1 MSIKFSLKKS
11 DDSKQM
17 AHILIVEDDINLG
30 QILFQELKRHNH
42 DVELVENGEAA
53 FGRMNKYIY
62 DLMLTDLKLPGMD
75 GIELLK
81 KVKGLSLSTIVIVMT
96 GYASVD
102 TAVVAMKNGAQD
114 FIQKPFGLQ
123 EIVQKVDDALA
134 IKRMRNEIDYLRHTQ
149 EDIIYHTGDIMGDSP
164 SMKKVLKM
172 VEKVAKADS
181 TVLITGETGVGKGLI
196 AGAIHHNSH
205 RSDNNF
211 VQVNCA
217 ALPQN
222 ILESELFGHEKG
234 AFTGAVKTRTGRF
247 EQANMGTIFL
257 DEIGDMDPSLQAKV
271 LRVLEEREFERLGG
285 ERTIKV
291 DVRVIAATNQDIR
304 SLVLAG
310 RFREDLYYRINVV
323 NIDIPPIRH
332 RKEDIEPL
340 VRYFMKKY
348 SKEFKKPDIEIDE
361 AALSTLISYDWPG
374 NVREI
379 RNSIERAI
387 LLAEGNVIHQHD
399 ITIQDEM
406 TKDKEPAE
414 ETVRLS
420 SLAVNEKESILDA
433 LRKNDWI
440 QKNAAD
446 SLGISKRVIHYKIK
460 KYGITHPRWIKN
472 R

>member
-1 MSIKFSLKKS
+1 
-11 DDSKQM
+11 M

-30 QILFQELKRHNH
+30 QILFQELKKHNH
-42 DVELVENGEAA
+42 DVELVENAEAA
-53 FGRMNKYIY
+53 LARINKYIY

-81 KVKGLSLSTIVIVMT
+81 KVKASNPTTLVIVMT

-102 TAVVAMKNGAQD
+102 TAVVAMKNGAHD
-114 FIQKPFGLQ
+114 FIQKPFGLH
-123 EIVQKVDDALA
+123 EIVQKIDDALA
-134 IKRMRNEIDYLRHTQ
+134 LKRMKNEIDYLRHTQ
-149 EDIIYHTGDIMGDSP
+149 EDIIYRTADIIGESTTL
-164 SMKKVLKM
+164 KKVLTM
-172 VEKVAKADS
+172 AEKVATADS
-181 TVLITGETGVGKGLI
+181 TLLITGETGVGKGLI
-196 AGAIHHNSH
+196 AGAIHHNSN
-205 RSDNNF
+205 RAGNNF

-234 AFTGAVKTRTGRF
+234 AFTGAIKMRTGRV

-257 DEIGDMDPSLQAKV
+257 DEIGDMDLGLQSKI
-271 LRVLEEREFERLGG
+271 LRVLEEREFERVGG

-291 DVRVIAATNQDIR
+291 DVRVITATNKDLYT
-304 SLVLAG
+304 LVQEG
-310 RFREDLYYRINVV
+310 KFREDLYYRINVV
-323 NIDIPPIRH
+323 NIHIPPIRQ

-340 VRYFMKKY
+340 TRYFIKKY
-348 SKEFKKPDIEIDE
+348 TREFNKTDMDIDHE
-361 AALSTLISYDWPG
+361 ALAYMWDYDWPG

-379 RNSIERAI
+379 RNCVERAV
-387 LLAEGNVIHQHD
+387 LLAEGDVVRRHD
-399 ITIQDEM
+399 ISITHHSSTDVAP
-406 TKDKEPAE
+406 KEDTAM
-414 ETVRLS
+414 S
-420 SLAVNEKESILDA
+420 SLAISEKEILLDA

-440 QKNAAD
+440 QKEAAS

>member
-1 MSIKFSLKKS
+1 
-11 DDSKQM
+11 M

-30 QILFQELKRHNH
+30 QVIFQELKRHNH
-42 DVELVENGEAA
+42 DVELVENAEAA
-53 FGRMNKYIY
+53 LVRVNKYIY
-62 DLMLTDLKLPGMD
+62 DLMLTDLKLPGID

-81 KVKGLSLSTIVIVMT
+81 RVKTINQTTLVLVMT

-114 FIQKPFGLQ
+114 FIQKPFGLH
-123 EIVQKVDDALA
+123 ELVQKIDDALS
-134 IKRMRNEIDYLRHTQ
+134 IKRMKNEIDYLRHTQ
-149 EDIIYHTGDIMGDSP
+149 EDVIYRTTDIVGASP
-164 SMKKVLKM
+164 ALKKVLKM

-181 TVLITGETGVGKGLI
+181 TLLITGETGVGKGLI
-196 AGAIHHNSH
+196 AGAIHHNSS
-205 RSDNNF
+205 RSTNNF

-234 AFTGAVKTRTGRF
+234 AFTGAIRTRVGRV

-257 DEIGDMDPSLQAKV
+257 DEIGDMDIGLQSKI
-271 LRVLEEREFERLGG
+271 LRVLEEREFERVGG

-291 DVRVIAATNQDIR
+291 DVRVIAATNQDLYT
-304 SLVLAG
+304 LVERN
-310 RFREDLYYRINVV
+310 RFREDLFYRINVV
-323 NIDIPPIRH
+323 NIHIPPIRQ

-340 VRYFMKKY
+340 VTYFIRKY
-348 SKEFKKPDIEIDE
+348 CREFNKPQMGMDPQALQAIID
-361 AALSTLISYDWPG
+361 YDWPG

-379 RNSIERAI
+379 RNCIERAV
-387 LLAEGNVIHQHD
+387 LLAEGEVVKPQD
-399 ITIQDEM
+399 ISILHPKPSQEAPSEGGDNGDYRKSMSTL
-406 TKDKEPAE
+406 A
-414 ETVRLS
+414 LS
-420 SLAVNEKESILDA
+420 EKEMILDA

-440 QKNAAD
+440 QKEAA
-446 SLGISKRVIHYKIK
+446 SMLGISKRVIHYKIR

>member
-271 LRVLEEREFERLGG
+271 LRVLEDREFERLGG

>member
-1 MSIKFSLKKS
+1 
-11 DDSKQM
+11 M

-30 QILFQELKRHNH
+30 QVIFQELKRHNH
-42 DVELVENGEAA
+42 EVELVENAEAA
-53 FGRMNKYIY
+53 LVRVNKYIY
-62 DLMLTDLKLPGMD
+62 DIMLTDLKLPGID

-81 KVKGLSLSTIVIVMT
+81 RVKAINQTTIVLVMT

-114 FIQKPFGLQ
+114 FIQKPFGLH
-123 EIVQKVDDALA
+123 ELVQKIDDALS
-134 IKRMRNEIDYLRHTQ
+134 IKRMKNEIDYLRHTQ
-149 EDIIYHTGDIMGDSP
+149 EDIIYRTSDIIGVS
-164 SMKKVLKM
+164 SALKKVLKM

-181 TVLITGETGVGKGLI
+181 TLLITGETGVGKGLI
-196 AGAIHHNSH
+196 AGAIHHNSG
-205 RSDNNF
+205 RSANNF

-234 AFTGAVKTRTGRF
+234 AFTGAVRTRIGRV

-257 DEIGDMDPSLQAKV
+257 DEIGDMDIGLQSKI
-271 LRVLEEREFERLGG
+271 LRVLEDREFERVGG

-291 DVRVIAATNQDIR
+291 DVRVITATNQDLYT
-304 SLVLAG
+304 LVERN
-310 RFREDLYYRINVV
+310 RFREDLFYRINVV
-323 NIDIPPIRH
+323 NIHIPPIRQ

-340 VRYFMKKY
+340 VTYFIRKY
-348 SKEFKKPDIEIDE
+348 CREFNKPQMGIDPQ
-361 AALSTLISYDWPG
+361 ALQSIVDYDWPG

-379 RNSIERAI
+379 RNCIERAV
-387 LLAEGNVIHQHD
+387 LLADGELVKPQD
-399 ITIQDEM
+399 ISILHAS
-406 TKDKEPAE
+406 PAQTE
-414 ETVRLS
+414 SAALDDDGDHKKSMS
-420 SLAVNEKESILDA
+420 SLALSEREMILDA

-440 QKNAAD
+440 QKEAA
-446 SLGISKRVIHYKIK
+446 SMLGISKRVIHYKIR

>member
-1 MSIKFSLKKS
+1 MNSI
-11 DDSKQM
+11 DM

-30 QILFQELKRHNH
+30 QILFQELKKHNH
-42 DVELVENGEAA
+42 DVELVENAEAA
-53 FGRMNKYIY
+53 LARINKYIY

-81 KVKGLSLSTIVIVMT
+81 KVKASNPTTLVIVMT

-102 TAVVAMKNGAQD
+102 TAVVAMKNGAHD
-114 FIQKPFGLQ
+114 FIQKPFGLH
-123 EIVQKVDDALA
+123 EIVQKIDDALA
-134 IKRMRNEIDYLRHTQ
+134 LKRMKNEIDYLRHAQ
-149 EDIIYHTGDIMGDSP
+149 EDIIYRTSDIIGESATL
-164 SMKKVLKM
+164 KKVLKM
-172 VEKVAKADS
+172 AEKVATADS
-181 TVLITGETGVGKGLI
+181 TLLITGETGVGKGLI
-196 AGAIHHNSH
+196 AGAIHHNSN
-205 RSDNNF
+205 RAGNNF

-217 ALPQN
+217 ALPHN

-234 AFTGAVKTRTGRF
+234 AFTGAIKMRTGRV

-257 DEIGDMDPSLQAKV
+257 DEIGDMDLGLQAKI
-271 LRVLEEREFERLGG
+271 LRVLEEREFERVGG

-291 DVRVIAATNQDIR
+291 DVRVITATNKDLYT
-304 SLVLAG
+304 LVQEG

-323 NIDIPPIRH
+323 NIHIPPIKQ

-340 VRYFMKKY
+340 TRYFIRKY
-348 SKEFKKPDIEIDE
+348 TREFNKDEMDIDQE
-361 AALSTLISYDWPG
+361 ALQYMWDYDWPG

-379 RNSIERAI
+379 RNCVERAV
-387 LLAEGNVIHQHD
+387 LLAEGTVVRRQD
-399 ITIQDEM
+399 ISITHHSTSDPAPQQDNAM
-406 TKDKEPAE
+406 
-414 ETVRLS
+414 S
-420 SLAVNEKESILDA
+420 SLAISEKEILLEA

-440 QKNAAD
+440 QKEAAS